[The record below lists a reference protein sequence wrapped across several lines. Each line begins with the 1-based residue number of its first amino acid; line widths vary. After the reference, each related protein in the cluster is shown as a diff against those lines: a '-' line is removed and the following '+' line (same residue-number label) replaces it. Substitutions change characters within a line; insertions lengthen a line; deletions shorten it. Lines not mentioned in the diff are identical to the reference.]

1 MKCVAC
7 QAEIETNSVYCPK
20 CGARIEAPDAPDAPE
35 GQEAVEGSEAE
46 TPPEPSSDEGEAEAP
61 SEPAKEPTASERL
74 MEAARSGG
82 EKTTETEAGTGW
94 TEGGYSA
101 KALNARFIN
110 TVAGTVLLLILSF
123 WLMFKENPWSTAFA
137 LYPSLIVIAALWIWF
152 ACVRIYRVWTIKYQL
167 TAHQFYH
174 EEGIFKRVRDV
185 IEVIDIDDLKLER
198 TLFDRMVNGGVGTVT
213 IKSTDQSSPQLRLVG
228 LDNPDVVFKSL
239 DDARRK
245 ERAARGLKSV

>member
-7 QAEIETNSVYCPK
+7 QAEIEANSVYCPK
-20 CGARIEAPDAPDAPE
+20 CGARVDEPVGQETP
-35 GQEAVEGSEAE
+35 GQEAAEDFGADVTQEPVSDEAGE
-46 TPPEPSSDEGEAEAP
+46 QSQPEPSEQ
-61 SEPAKEPTASERL
+61 PTASERL
-74 MEAARSGG
+74 LDTARSGG
-82 EKTTETEAGTGW
+82 EKTAETDAGTAW
-94 TEGGYSA
+94 TQGGYSA
-101 KALNARFIN
+101 KALNARFMN
-110 TVAGTVLLLILSF
+110 TIAVSVLLLALAIWGHWARGWT
-123 WLMFKENPWSTAFA
+123 WLW
-137 LYPSLIVIAALWIWF
+137 YPSAIAIAALWIWF

-213 IKSTDQSSPQLRLVG
+213 IKSTDQSSPELRLVG

>member
-1 MKCVAC
+1 MMKCVAC
-7 QAEIETNSVYCPK
+7 QAEIEANSVFCPK
-20 CGARIEAPDAPDAPE
+20 CGARIEATE
-35 GQEAVEGSEAE
+35 GQEAVEDTGAE
-46 TPPEPSSDEGEAEAP
+46 VTQEPVSDEGAAEP
-61 SEPAKEPTASERL
+61 QPEPEKQPTASERL

-82 EKTTETEAGTGW
+82 EKTTETDAGTAW

-101 KALNARFIN
+101 KALNGRFIN
-110 TVAGTVLLLILSF
+110 TACGTVLLLALAF
-123 WLMFKENPWSTAFA
+123 WLTWSLEWGTWVW
-137 LYPSLIVIAALWIWF
+137 YPVLIVVAALWIWF

-198 TLFDRMVNGGVGTVT
+198 TLVDRMVNGGVGTVT
-213 IKSTDQSSPQLRLVG
+213 IKSTDQSSPILRLVG
-228 LDNPDVVFKSL
+228 LDDPDLVFKSL

>member
-7 QAEIETNSVYCPK
+7 QAEIEASSVYCPK
-20 CGARIEAPDAPDAPE
+20 CGAKIEEPVD
-35 GQEAVEGSEAE
+35 QETSDDSGADVAQ
-46 TPPEPSSDEGEAEAP
+46 EPVAGEADAQAD
-61 SEPAKEPTASERL
+61 SEPTTQPTASERL
-74 MEAARSGG
+74 MDTARSGG
-82 EKTTETEAGTGW
+82 EKTTETDAGTGW
-94 TEGGYSA
+94 TEGGYSP
-101 KALNARFIN
+101 KALNARFMN
-110 TVAGTVLLLILSF
+110 TIAGAVLILALTIWGQAAQGWT
-123 WLMFKENPWSTAFA
+123 WLWYPA
-137 LYPSLIVIAALWIWF
+137 LIAIAALGVWF
-152 ACVRIYRVWTIKYQL
+152 ACVRIYRVGTIKYQL

-213 IKSTDQSSPQLRLVG
+213 IKSTDQSSPELRLVG

>member
-7 QAEIETNSVYCPK
+7 QAEIEASSVYCPK
-20 CGARIEAPDAPDAPE
+20 CGAKIEEPAAQEFSDDLGAQEPE
-35 GQEAVEGSEAE
+35 SSEADTQTE
-46 TPPEPSSDEGEAEAP
+46 RTAQ
-61 SEPAKEPTASERL
+61 PTASERL
-74 MEAARSGG
+74 METARTGG
-82 EKTTETEAGTGW
+82 ERTTETSAGTAW
-94 TEGGYSA
+94 TEGGYSP
-101 KALNARFIN
+101 KALNARFMN
-110 TVAGTVLLLILSF
+110 TIAGSVLILALTIWGHSSQGWA
-123 WLMFKENPWSTAFA
+123 WLWYPA
-137 LYPSLIVIAALWIWF
+137 LIAIAAMWIWF
-152 ACVRIYRVWTIKYQL
+152 ACIRVYRVGTIKYQL

-213 IKSTDQSSPQLRLVG
+213 IKSTDQSSPELRLVG

>member
-1 MKCVAC
+1 MKCVEC
-7 QAEIETNSVYCPK
+7 QAEIEANSVYCPK
-20 CGARIEAPDAPDAPE
+20 CGAKIEGDE
-35 GQEAVEGSEAE
+35 GQQADENSTHDVAQDPVADE
-46 TPPEPSSDEGEAEAP
+46 TDRETQPEPSMQ
-61 SEPAKEPTASERL
+61 PTISERL
-74 MEAARSGG
+74 LETAHSGG
-82 EKTTETEAGTGW
+82 EKTANSDAGTLW

-101 KALNARFIN
+101 KALNAWFMN
-110 TVAGTVLLLILSF
+110 TIAVSILLLGLSL
-123 WLMFKENPWSTAFA
+123 WLNWGREWGAWVW
-137 LYPSLIVIAALWIWF
+137 YPSLILIAGLWGWF

-198 TLFDRMVNGGVGTVT
+198 TLFDRMVNGGVGTV
-213 IKSTDQSSPQLRLVG
+213 IIRSTDQSSPELKLVG

>member
-7 QAEIETNSVYCPK
+7 QAEIEANSVYCPK
-20 CGARIEAPDAPDAPE
+20 CGARVDEPE
-35 GQEAVEGSEAE
+35 PAE
-46 TPPEPSSDEGEAEAP
+46 TSEDSAVDVSQEPVSDETDTQEEPEPAE
-61 SEPAKEPTASERL
+61 ERTASERL
-74 MEAARSGG
+74 LETARTGG
-82 EKTTETEAGTGW
+82 EKTTETDAGTAW
-94 TEGGYSA
+94 TEGGYSP
-101 KALNARFIN
+101 KALNARFMN
-110 TVAGTVLLLILSF
+110 TIAASVLLVALAIWGQWAREWT
-123 WLMFKENPWSTAFA
+123 WLW
-137 LYPSLIVIAALWIWF
+137 YPSLIVIAALWIWF

-213 IKSTDQSSPQLRLVG
+213 IKSTDQSSPELRLVG
-228 LDNPDVVFKSL
+228 LDDPDLVFKSL

>member
-7 QAEIETNSVYCPK
+7 QAEIEANSVYCPK
-20 CGARIEAPDAPDAPE
+20 CGAKIDEPEATEMSEDSGAEVPQEPVPDEMDA
-35 GQEAVEGSEAE
+35 QAE
-46 TPPEPSSDEGEAEAP
+46 
-61 SEPAKEPTASERL
+61 SEPTEQRTASERL
-74 MEAARSGG
+74 LETARTGG
-82 EKTTETEAGTGW
+82 EKTTETDAGTAW
-94 TEGGYSA
+94 TEGGYSP
-101 KALNARFIN
+101 KALNARFMN
-110 TVAGTVLLLILSF
+110 TIAASVLLLVLTMWGHWAREWT
-123 WLMFKENPWSTAFA
+123 WLW
-137 LYPSLIVIAALWIWF
+137 YPSLIVIAALWIWF
-152 ACVRIYRVWTIKYQL
+152 ACVRVYRVWTIKYQL

-213 IKSTDQSSPQLRLVG
+213 IKSTDQSSPELKLRG
-228 LDNPDVVFKSL
+228 LDNPDIVFKSL

>member
-7 QAEIETNSVYCPK
+7 QAEIEANSVYCPK
-20 CGARIEAPDAPDAPE
+20 CGAKIEEAASQDTPDDFGADMA
-35 GQEAVEGSEAE
+35 QESE
-46 TPPEPSSDEGEAEAP
+46 SGEADVQAD
-61 SEPAKEPTASERL
+61 SEPTTQPTASERL
-74 MEAARSGG
+74 MNVARSGA
-82 EKTTETEAGTGW
+82 EKTTETDAGTEW
-94 TEGGYSA
+94 TEGGYSP
-101 KALNARFIN
+101 KALNARFMN
-110 TVAGTVLLLILSF
+110 TIAVSVLILALTIWAHWTRDWA
-123 WLMFKENPWSTAFA
+123 WLW
-137 LYPSLIVIAALWIWF
+137 YPALIVVAALWIWF

-174 EEGIFKRVRDV
+174 EEGIFRRVRDV

-213 IKSTDQSSPQLRLVG
+213 IKSTDQSSPELKLAG
-228 LDNPDVVFKSL
+228 LDNPDVVFRSL